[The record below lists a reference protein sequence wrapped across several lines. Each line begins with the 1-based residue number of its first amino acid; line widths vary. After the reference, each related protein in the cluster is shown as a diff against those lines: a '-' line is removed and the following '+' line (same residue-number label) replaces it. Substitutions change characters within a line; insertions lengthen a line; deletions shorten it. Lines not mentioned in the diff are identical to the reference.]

1 MSKLLCIII
10 LYFNLCGS
18 TKIVNLNGEWI
29 VSEDTN
35 KYKDI
40 KATVPGGIYSDLME
54 NGIIGDIFY
63 GNNDV
68 ELKWIQNLNWSYY
81 RNFSIPP
88 EFLNQ
93 ENVNLVFDGLDTFS
107 SITINDRK
115 VGSSENMFVQYIF
128 DIKKYLNVGVNKI
141 EVHFF
146 SPVKIAKEL
155 HEEQSRNYTIPP
167 TCPPLEY
174 NGECHVNMIRKMQS
188 SFAWDWG
195 PSFPSVGIWKNV
207 YIEAYNNSVIRYV
220 VSDVI
225 DKDRDHWTL
234 NVDIYMANNKQ
245 NQVTG
250 KLKVDLETNIA
261 NITKVVDVYGK
272 PDNNSDILITVD
284 MDILKA
290 YVNSWWPN
298 GYGASKLYN
307 LEITYQNED
316 ESDISIRKS
325 KIGFRKIELV
335 QDKLDLGLTFYFKIN
350 DVPIFMKGSNEIP
363 IDILP
368 EKGQNKTKIKKL
380 LKAAHASHMNMI
392 RVWGGGVYESDY
404 FYELADELGI
414 LIWQDFMF
422 ACALYPTNDSY
433 LKNVIAEVRH
443 QVRRLYSHPSLALF
457 SGNNENEGALRQNW
471 YNTAQNYSTYHEDYV
486 KLYVTNIK
494 SEFLRITHNR
504 GIFITSSPT
513 NGKQSDSENYVA
525 DNPSSSLYG
534 DVHFYNYILNPF
546 NTNFY
551 PTPRFSSEYGYQS
564 LPSFQ
569 SWLNVTNN
577 TDDVSINS
585 IFMNHR
591 QHHPLGNLELKAL
604 LLYFFDVPQES
615 NKYFDEAFIY
625 YTQIAQAL
633 AVKIETEHYRSCR
646 SSLQE
651 NGEGYTMGA
660 LYWQLNDVWVAP
672 SWSGI
677 DYLGRWKMLQY
688 YATEFFAPV
697 IVMGRLKV
705 DRSLEIY
712 LVSDLPSPLINLTV
726 SVSVYSWNSFQ
737 PMNVQNLTVNAESG
751 SSQKIKTYN
760 TDDYLSELGCG
771 TLPIAKTNC
780 FFYFSVT
787 KNGAKVTPNNFVFP
801 DAIKDSNVTTA
812 HVEIDR
818 IRKISND
825 GEFIIELS
833 TDRIALFVW
842 LESVDVRGTFS
853 ENGFLMLEPRI
864 VVFFKSEEQTSADYL
879 LKSITITHLLNKKYF
894 TNN

>member
-10 LYFNLCGS
+10 LYSNLCAS

-35 KYKDI
+35 QYKNM
-40 KATVPGGIYSDLME
+40 KATVPGGIYSDLMN

-68 ELKWIQNLNWSYY
+68 ELKWIQNLNWVYY
-81 RNFSIPP
+81 KNVSISS

-93 ENVNLVFDGLDTFS
+93 ENVNLIFEGLDTFS
-107 SITINDRK
+107 SIIVNGNK

-128 DIKKYLNVGVNKI
+128 DIKKYLNAGINEI
-141 EVHFF
+141 EVHFS
-146 SPVKIAKEL
+146 SPVKVAKKL
-155 HEEQSRNYTIPP
+155 HEEQSKNYTIPP

-195 PSFPSVGIWKNV
+195 PSFPSIGIWKNV
-207 YIEAYNNSVIRYV
+207 YIEAYNDSVIRYV

-225 DKDRDHWTL
+225 DKDTDHWTL
-234 NVDIYMANNKQ
+234 NVDIYMANNNK
-245 NQVTG
+245 NRVTG
-250 KLKVDLETNIA
+250 RVKVDLETNLM
-261 NITKVVDVYGK
+261 NITKIIEVNGK
-272 PDNNSDILITVD
+272 PDENGEIMINVD

-307 LEITYQNED
+307 FEVTYVNED
-316 ESDISIRKS
+316 KSDISIKKS
-325 KIGFRKIELV
+325 RIGFRKIELV
-335 QDKLDLGLTFYFKIN
+335 QEKLDLGLTFYFKVN
-350 DVPIFMKGSNEIP
+350 DVPIFMKGTNEIP

-368 EKGQNKTKIKKL
+368 EKGQNKTKVKQL
-380 LKAAHASHMNMI
+380 LLAAHASHINMI

-404 FYELADELGI
+404 FYELTSELGI

-422 ACALYPTNDSY
+422 ACAMYPTTDSY
-433 LKNVIAEVRH
+433 LKNVVEEVRH
-443 QVRRLYSHPSLALF
+443 QVRRLYSHSSLAVF

-471 YNTAQNYSTYHEDYV
+471 YNTAQNYSTYYEDYV
-486 KLYVTNIK
+486 KLYITTIK

-513 NGKQSDSENYVA
+513 NGKKSDSENYVA
-525 DNPSSSLYG
+525 ENPGSSLYG

-564 LPSFQ
+564 LPSLQ
-569 SWLNVTNN
+569 SWFTVTNN
-577 TDDVSINS
+577 TEDTSINS

-604 LLYFFDVPQES
+604 LLYFFAVPEES
-615 NKYFDEAFIY
+615 NKYFNEAFIY
-625 YTQIAQAL
+625 YTQIAQAF

-646 SSLQE
+646 SSLEE

-672 SWSGI
+672 SWSSI

-688 YATEFFAPV
+688 HSMEFFAPV
-697 IVMGRLKV
+697 IVTSRLKV
-705 DRSLEIY
+705 DRTLEIY
-712 LVSDLPSPLINLTV
+712 LISDLPSPLMNLTI
-726 SVSVYSWNSFQ
+726 SITVYNWNSCE
-737 PMNVQNLTVNAESG
+737 PVNVENLTKTIESG
-751 SSQKIKTYN
+751 SSQNIKTYN
-760 TDDYLSELGCG
+760 TDDYLSALGCG
-771 TLPIAKTNC
+771 TLSSARTNC
-780 FFYFSVT
+780 FFYLSVT
-787 KNGAKVTPNNFVFP
+787 KNEVKVSPDNFVFP
-801 DAIKDSNVTTA
+801 DALKDSNITTA
-812 HVEIDR
+812 HVKIDD
-818 IRKISND
+818 IRKISD
-825 GEFIIELS
+825 AGVFIIEIS
-833 TDRIALFVW
+833 TDQIALFVW
-842 LESVDVRGTFS
+842 LESLDIRGNFS
-853 ENGFLMLEPRI
+853 ENGFLMVQPKR
-864 VVFFKSEEQTSADYL
+864 VVFFNSEEQTSTEYL
-879 LKSITITHLLNKKYF
+879 LKTITITHLLNQKYF
-894 TNN
+894 TNE